1 MAAPKVASNGASLIT
16 CHKLFAMRPGGH
28 RGVAAFFNS
37 LARNQSMRQ
46 ETLIVC
52 ARRQF
57 SSATVASSGCSNRSN
72 RSTRKPSIIESVACR
87 NYSTTSSNHRGDS
100 NSDMTMS
107 SRRNSSSS
115 SSSSSTTISNAPEVS
130 VRYYRG
136 LPHVTVPLPSRNERC
151 QFTLRPVTHCVGDFL
166 DMLKVEDRG
175 IDRAAI
181 LNREGVRIAAAC
193 SIENLMDD
201 EFWLHLND
209 RQYYVKPPKREKITS
224 EEITRLGDVQA
235 LVAQLYEALHVGEH
249 QIQKER
255 ELNGKLEQLNEK
267 LGPLEAKKSELD
279 QKAARKTN
287 ALTWV
292 GLGLMSVQFGVLARL
307 TWWEYSWD
315 IMEPVTYFVTYGTA
329 MAAYA
334 YFVLTKQE
342 YLLPDVK
349 DRQHLITLHKAAKKA
364 GVNLAEYNDI
374 KRQIAEIEH
383 DLRRLRD
390 PLYMHLPAPP
400 PKTKTF
406 SASELAFAK
415 KQQLKAATLEP
426 LVDSGAVKSKH

>member
-1 MAAPKVASNGASLIT
+1 MAAPKVASNVASLFT
-16 CHKLFAMRPGGH
+16 CHKLFAVRPGGH
-28 RGVAAFFNS
+28 SAGGLAAFIDT
-37 LARNQSMRQ
+37 LARNQSMRR

-57 SSATVASSGCSNRSN
+57 STATVASGCSNRSN

-87 NYSTTSSNHRGDS
+87 EYSTTSSNRRDET
-100 NSDMTMS
+100 NSDMM

-115 SSSSSTTISNAPEVS
+115 SSTTTSNAPEEVS
-130 VRYYRG
+130 VRYFRG

-249 QIQKER
+249 QVQKER

-267 LGPLEAKKSELD
+267 LGPLEAKKTELD

-406 SASELAFAK
+406 SASEIAFAK
-415 KQQLKAATLEP
+415 KQQQKASLEMQP
-426 LVDSGAVKSKH
+426 LVDAAAVKSKH

>member
-1 MAAPKVASNGASLIT
+1 MAAPRVASTGGFFVNQMLMFWPERLAAGASRSTSSTL
-16 CHKLFAMRPGGH
+16 LA
-28 RGVAAFFNS
+28 S
-37 LARNQSMRQ
+37 LARHQLLQKKPLVLDVS
-46 ETLIVC
+46 
-52 ARRQF
+52 RRF
-57 SSATVASSGCSNRSN
+57 STAAAASGYSNKSYKSNRKSSIIHGVGYREYNTSSSRSASSSG
-72 RSTRKPSIIESVACR
+72 
-87 NYSTTSSNHRGDS
+87 SSNL
-100 NSDMTMS
+100 
-107 SRRNSSSS
+107 
-115 SSSSSTTISNAPEVS
+115 SSTSTGTSKADIISPEEVT
-130 VRYYRG
+130 VRYNRG
-136 LPHVTVPLPSRNERC
+136 LPNVTVPLPSRNERC
-151 QFTLRPVTHCVGDFL
+151 QFTLRPVTHSVGDFL
-166 DMLKVEDRG
+166 EMLKVEDRG
-175 IDRAAI
+175 IDRAAV

-193 SIENLMDD
+193 SIENLMADD
-201 EFWLHLND
+201 FWLHLND

-249 QIQKER
+249 QIHKER
-255 ELNGKLEQLNEK
+255 ELNGKLEELTVK
-267 LGPLEAKKSELD
+267 LGPLEEKKNELD
-279 QKAARKTN
+279 QIAARKTN
-287 ALTWV
+287 VLTWV

-364 GVNLAEYNDI
+364 GINLAEYNDI

-400 PKTKTF
+400 PKSKTY
-406 SASELAFAK
+406 SATEIALSK
-415 KQQLKAATLEP
+415 KQKKAAFEASLGVPGST
-426 LVDSGAVKSKH
+426 GQQ

>member
-1 MAAPKVASNGASLIT
+1 MAAPRVASTGGYLVSQMLMFWPERLAGAGRSSSGTL
-16 CHKLFAMRPGGH
+16 LS
-28 RGVAAFFNS
+28 S
-37 LARNQSMRQ
+37 LARHQLLQ
-46 ETLIVC
+46 KKPLILDVS
-52 ARRQF
+52 RRF
-57 SSATVASSGCSNRSN
+57 STAAAASGYSNKSYRSN
-72 RSTRKPSIIESVACR
+72 RKSSIIHGVG
-87 NYSTTSSNHRGDS
+87 YTSS
-100 NSDMTMS
+100 
-107 SRRNSSSS
+107 SRSASSSS
-115 SSSSSTTISNAPEVS
+115 SNLSSTSTVSSKADISPEDVT
-130 VRYYRG
+130 VRYNRG
-136 LPHVTVPLPSRNERC
+136 LPTVTVPLPSRNERC
-151 QFTLRPVTHCVGDFL
+151 QFTLRPVTHSVGDFL
-166 DMLKVEDRG
+166 EMLKVEDRG
-175 IDRAAI
+175 IDRAAV

-201 EFWLHLND
+201 DFWLHLND

-249 QIQKER
+249 QIHKER
-255 ELNGKLEQLNEK
+255 ELNGKLEELTVK
-267 LGPLEAKKSELD
+267 LGPLEEKKNELD
-279 QKAARKTN
+279 QIAARKTN
-287 ALTWV
+287 VLTWV

-364 GVNLAEYNDI
+364 GINLAEYNDI

-400 PKTKTF
+400 PKSKTY
-406 SASELAFAK
+406 SATEIALSK
-415 KQQLKAATLEP
+415 KQKKAAFEASL
-426 LVDSGAVKSKH
+426 GAPGSTGQQ